1 METKVFTQNGDGYD
15 CQIAK
20 NVWQKPN
27 AMIFTNNPDMTKE
40 QIAEVTGT
48 DSRDIKDIKLSH
60 TYNISDIQVGSVYEY
75 STYKITI
82 K

>member
-1 METKVFTQNGDGYD
+1 METKVFVQNEDGYS

-40 QIAEVTGT
+40 QISEVIGT
-48 DSRDIKDIKLSH
+48 DLKDIKDIKLSH
-60 TYNISDIQVGSVYEY
+60 TYDISDIEVGSVYEY
-75 STYKITI
+75 STYKITT